1 MKHQPHCTKPRS
13 SGVFCFP
20 HIYTYIPV
28 MKKILLILPLLFLS
42 VVTADSPITST
53 DFYKAYLHISE
64 VEEANKVG
72 VLSDKIAQYLL
83 DSENSLDKKA
93 AVINALSWDIDR
105 KINAFLFKKYLKA
118 KYQIKDDI
126 DSLIQVINDE
136 ELFCLGYITVMDNYF
151 SPENS
156 LIYFDSTGDSIRQ
169 SYTFQIINAL
179 VKTQSL
185 LEDQD
190 KWCRIWTTINAVET
204 NKELKVDM
212 NTGGRKIILDYIKI
226 YKDNCEIKGVKK
238 I

>member
-1 MKHQPHCTKPRS
+1 MP
-13 SGVFCFP
+13 
-20 HIYTYIPV
+20 
-28 MKKILLILPLLFLS
+28 
-42 VVTADSPITST
+42 
-53 DFYKAYLHISE
+53 E
-64 VEEANKVG
+64 VEEAHTIG
-72 VLSDKIAQYLL
+72 VLSEKIAEYLL
-83 DSENSLDKKA
+83 NSDNSLDKKA

-105 KINAFLFKKYLKA
+105 KINAFLFKRYLKE

-126 DSLIQVINDE
+126 DSLIQVMNDE

-185 LEDQD
+185 LEDQNN
-190 KWCRIWTTINAVET
+190 WCRIWKTINTVET
-204 NKELKVDM
+204 NKELKLDM
-212 NTGGRKIILDYIKI
+212 NGEGRKIIIDYIAI
-226 YKDNCEIKGVKK
+226 YKKYCETEGVKK

>member
-1 MKHQPHCTKPRS
+1 MIK
-13 SGVFCFP
+13 
-20 HIYTYIPV
+20 I
-28 MKKILLILPLLFLS
+28 KKILLILPLLFLS

-53 DFYKAYLHISE
+53 DFYKAYLHIPE
-64 VEEANKVG
+64 IEEAHEIG
-72 VLSDKIAQYLL
+72 VLSEGMAQFLL

-93 AVINALSWDIDR
+93 AVINA
-105 KINAFLFKKYLKA
+105 FLFKRYLNA
-118 KYQIKDDI
+118 KYQVKDDI
-126 DSLIQVINDE
+126 DSLVKVMNDE
-136 ELFCLGYITVMDNYF
+136 ELFCLGYMTVMDNYF
-151 SPENS
+151 DPEKS
-156 LIYFDSTGDSIRQ
+156 LIYFESASSSIRE

-190 KWCRIWTTINAVET
+190 KWCRIWITINAVET

-226 YKDNCEIKGVKK
+226 YKDNCETEGVIK

>member
-1 MKHQPHCTKPRS
+1 MKR
-13 SGVFCFP
+13 F
-20 HIYTYIPV
+20 
-28 MKKILLILPLLFLS
+28 LPILFLS

-53 DFYKAYLHISE
+53 DFYEAYLHISE

-93 AVINALSWDIDR
+93 AVINALSWDFDR
-105 KINAFLFKKYLKA
+105 KINAFLFKRYLNA
-118 KYQIKDDI
+118 KYQVKDDI
-126 DSLIQVINDE
+126 DSLVKVMNDE
-136 ELFCLGYITVMDNYF
+136 ELFCLGYMTVMDNYF
-151 SPENS
+151 DPEKS
-156 LIYFDSTGDSIRQ
+156 LIYFDSTGSSIRE

-179 VKTQSL
+179 IKTQSL
-185 LEDQD
+185 IEDQN

-226 YKDNCEIKGVKK
+226 YKDYCET
-238 I
+238 

>member
-1 MKHQPHCTKPRS
+1 MKR
-13 SGVFCFP
+13 F
-20 HIYTYIPV
+20 
-28 MKKILLILPLLFLS
+28 LPLIFLS
-42 VVTADSPITST
+42 IINADSPITST
-53 DFYKAYLHISE
+53 DFFKAYLHIPE
-64 VEEANKVG
+64 VEEAHTIG
-72 VLSDKIAQYLL
+72 VLSEGIAEYLL
-83 DSENSLDKKA
+83 NSDNSLDKKA

-105 KINAFLFKKYLKA
+105 KINAFLFKRYLKE

-126 DSLIQVINDE
+126 DSLIQVMNDE

-185 LEDQD
+185 IEDQN

-212 NTGGRKIILDYIKI
+212 NVGGRKIILDYIKT
-226 YKDNCEIKGVKK
+226 YRDYCDTKGVKK

>member
-1 MKHQPHCTKPRS
+1 MKR
-13 SGVFCFP
+13 F
-20 HIYTYIPV
+20 
-28 MKKILLILPLLFLS
+28 LPLIFLS
-42 VVTADSPITST
+42 IINADSPITST
-53 DFYKAYLHISE
+53 EFYKAYLHIPE
-64 VEEANKVG
+64 VEEAHTIG
-72 VLSDKIAQYLL
+72 VLSEGIAEYQLNS
-83 DSENSLDKKA
+83 DNSLDKKA

-105 KINAFLFKKYLKA
+105 KINAFLFKRYLKE

-126 DSLIQVINDE
+126 DSLIQVMNDE

-185 LEDQD
+185 LEDQN
-190 KWCRIWTTINAVET
+190 KWCRIWKTINSVET
-204 NKELKVDM
+204 NKELKLDM
-212 NTGGRKIILDYIKI
+212 NGEGRKIIIDYIKI
-226 YKDNCEIKGVKK
+226 YEDYCETKGVKK

>member
-1 MKHQPHCTKPRS
+1 M
-13 SGVFCFP
+13 
-20 HIYTYIPV
+20 
-28 MKKILLILPLLFLS
+28 
-42 VVTADSPITST
+42 
-53 DFYKAYLHISE
+53 
-64 VEEANKVG
+64 N
-72 VLSDKIAQYLL
+72 SD
-83 DSENSLDKKA
+83 NSLDKKA

-105 KINAFLFKKYLKA
+105 KINAFLFKRYLKE

-126 DSLIQVINDE
+126 DLLIQVMNDE

-185 LEDQD
+185 LEDQNN
-190 KWCRIWTTINAVET
+190 WCRIWKTINTVET
-204 NKELKVDM
+204 NKKLKLDM
-212 NTGGRKIILDYIKI
+212 NGEGRKIIIDYIKI
-226 YKDNCEIKGVKK
+226 YKDNCETKGVKK

>member
-1 MKHQPHCTKPRS
+1 MKNK
-13 SGVFCFP
+13 
-20 HIYTYIPV
+20 
-28 MKKILLILPLLFLS
+28 LLIYCLFFLS

-53 DFYKAYLHISE
+53 DFYEAYLHISE

-83 DSENSLDKKA
+83 DSENSIDKKA
-93 AVINALSWDIDR
+93 AVINALSWDFDR
-105 KINAFLFKKYLKA
+105 KINAFLFKRHLKA
-118 KYQIKDDI
+118 KYQVKDDI
-126 DSLIQVINDE
+126 DSLVKVMNDE
-136 ELFCLGYITVMDNYF
+136 ELFCLGYMTVMDNYF
-151 SPENS
+151 DPEKS
-156 LIYFDSTGDSIRQ
+156 LIYFESASSSIRE

>member
-1 MKHQPHCTKPRS
+1 MKN
-13 SGVFCFP
+13 
-20 HIYTYIPV
+20 IY
-28 MKKILLILPLLFLS
+28 LLFYLS
-42 VVTADSPITST
+42 FLSIAKADSPITST

-93 AVINALSWDIDR
+93 AVINALSWDFDR
-105 KINAFLFKKYLKA
+105 KINAFLFKRHLKA
-118 KYQIKDDI
+118 KYQVKDDI
-126 DSLIQVINDE
+126 DSLVKVMNDE
-136 ELFCLGYITVMDNYF
+136 ELFCLGYMTVMDNYF
-151 SPENS
+151 DPEKS
-156 LIYFDSTGDSIRQ
+156 LIYFESASSSIRE

-226 YKDNCEIKGVKK
+226 YKDNCETEGVIK

>member
-1 MKHQPHCTKPRS
+1 MKR
-13 SGVFCFP
+13 F
-20 HIYTYIPV
+20 
-28 MKKILLILPLLFLS
+28 LPLIFLS
-42 VVTADSPITST
+42 IINADSPITST
-53 DFYKAYLHISE
+53 EFYKAYLHIPE
-64 VEEANKVG
+64 VEEAHTIG
-72 VLSDKIAQYLL
+72 VLSEGIAEYLFNS
-83 DSENSLDKKA
+83 DNSLDKKA

-105 KINAFLFKKYLKA
+105 KINAFLFKRYLKE

-126 DSLIQVINDE
+126 DSLIQVMNDE

-185 LEDQD
+185 IKDQD

-212 NTGGRKIILDYIKI
+212 NVGGRKIILDYITI
-226 YKDNCEIKGVKK
+226 YKKYCETKGVKK

>member
-1 MKHQPHCTKPRS
+1 MKNK
-13 SGVFCFP
+13 
-20 HIYTYIPV
+20 
-28 MKKILLILPLLFLS
+28 LLIYCLFFLS

-53 DFYKAYLHISE
+53 DFYEAYLHISE

-93 AVINALSWDIDR
+93 AVINALSWDFDR
-105 KINAFLFKKYLKA
+105 KINAFLFKRHLKA

-126 DSLIQVINDE
+126 DSLVKVMNDE
-136 ELFCLGYITVMDNYF
+136 ELFCLGYLTVMDNYF
-151 SPENS
+151 DPEKS
-156 LIYFDSTGDSIRQ
+156 LIYFESASSSIRE

-179 VKTQSL
+179 IKTQSL
-185 LEDQD
+185 IKDQD

-226 YKDNCEIKGVKK
+226 YKDYCETEGVIK

>member
-1 MKHQPHCTKPRS
+1 MKNK
-13 SGVFCFP
+13 
-20 HIYTYIPV
+20 
-28 MKKILLILPLLFLS
+28 LLIYCLFFLS

-53 DFYKAYLHISE
+53 DFYEAYLHISE

-93 AVINALSWDIDR
+93 AVINALSWDFDR
-105 KINAFLFKKYLKA
+105 KINAFLFKRHLKA
-118 KYQIKDDI
+118 KYQVKDDI
-126 DSLIQVINDE
+126 DSLVKVMNDE
-136 ELFCLGYITVMDNYF
+136 ELFCLGYMTVMDNYF
-151 SPENS
+151 DPEKS
-156 LIYFDSTGDSIRQ
+156 LIYFESASSSIRE

-212 NTGGRKIILDYIKI
+212 NTGGRKIILNYIKI
-226 YKDNCEIKGVKK
+226 YRDNCEIKGVKK

>member
-1 MKHQPHCTKPRS
+1 MLNIKR
-13 SGVFCFP
+13 F
-20 HIYTYIPV
+20 
-28 MKKILLILPLLFLS
+28 LPLIFLS
-42 VVTADSPITST
+42 VINADSPITST
-53 DFYKAYLHISE
+53 DFFKAYLHIPE
-64 VEEANKVG
+64 VEEAHTIG
-72 VLSDKIAQYLL
+72 VLSEGIAEYLL
-83 DSENSLDKKA
+83 NSDNSLDKKA

-105 KINAFLFKKYLKA
+105 KINAFLFKRYLKE

-126 DSLIQVINDE
+126 DSLIQAMNDD

-185 LEDQD
+185 NEDQNN
-190 KWCRIWTTINAVET
+190 WCRIWKTINTVET
-204 NKELKVDM
+204 NKELKLDM
-212 NTGGRKIILDYIKI
+212 NGEGRKIIIDYIKI
-226 YKDNCEIKGVKK
+226 YEDYCETRGGKK

>member
-1 MKHQPHCTKPRS
+1 MKNK
-13 SGVFCFP
+13 
-20 HIYTYIPV
+20 
-28 MKKILLILPLLFLS
+28 LLLYCLFFLS
-42 VVTADSPITST
+42 TANADSPITST
-53 DFYKAYLHISE
+53 DFYKAYLHIPE
-64 VEEANKVG
+64 VEEAHTIG
-72 VLSDKIAQYLL
+72 VLSEEIAEYLL
-83 DSENSLDKKA
+83 NSDNSLDKKA

-105 KINAFLFKKYLKA
+105 KINAFLFKRYLKE

-126 DSLIQVINDE
+126 DSLIQVMNDE

-185 LEDQD
+185 LEDQN
-190 KWCRIWTTINAVET
+190 KWCRIWKTINTVET

-212 NTGGRKIILDYIKI
+212 NVGGRKIILDYITI
-226 YKDNCEIKGVKK
+226 YKKYCETEGINK

>member
-1 MKHQPHCTKPRS
+1 MKNK
-13 SGVFCFP
+13 
-20 HIYTYIPV
+20 
-28 MKKILLILPLLFLS
+28 LLIYCLFFLS

-53 DFYKAYLHISE
+53 DFYEAYLHISE

-93 AVINALSWDIDR
+93 AVINALSWDFDR
-105 KINAFLFKKYLKA
+105 KINAFLFKRHLKA
-118 KYQIKDDI
+118 KYQVKDDI
-126 DSLIQVINDE
+126 DSLVKVMNDE
-136 ELFCLGYITVMDNYF
+136 ELFCLGYLTVMDNYF
-151 SPENS
+151 DPEKS
-156 LIYFDSTGDSIRQ
+156 LIYFESASSSIRE

-179 VKTQSL
+179 IKTQSL
-185 LEDQD
+185 IKDQD

-226 YKDNCEIKGVKK
+226 YKDNCETEGVIK

>member
-1 MKHQPHCTKPRS
+1 MKNK
-13 SGVFCFP
+13 
-20 HIYTYIPV
+20 
-28 MKKILLILPLLFLS
+28 LLLYCLFFLS
-42 VVTADSPITST
+42 TANADSPITST

-72 VLSDKIAQYLL
+72 VLSEGMAQYLL
-83 DSENSLDKKA
+83 DSENSIDKKA
-93 AVINALSWDIDR
+93 AVINALSWDFDR
-105 KINAFLFKKYLKA
+105 KINAFLFKRHLKA
-118 KYQIKDDI
+118 KYQVKDDI
-126 DSLIQVINDE
+126 DSLVKVMNDE
-136 ELFCLGYITVMDNYF
+136 ELFCLGYMTVMDNYF
-151 SPENS
+151 DPEKS
-156 LIYFDSTGDSIRQ
+156 LIYFESASSSIRE

-179 VKTQSL
+179 IKTQSL
-185 LEDQD
+185 IKDQD

>member
-1 MKHQPHCTKPRS
+1 MKR
-13 SGVFCFP
+13 F
-20 HIYTYIPV
+20 
-28 MKKILLILPLLFLS
+28 LPLIFLS
-42 VVTADSPITST
+42 VINADSPITST
-53 DFYKAYLHISE
+53 DFFKAYLHIPE
-64 VEEANKVG
+64 VEEAHTIG
-72 VLSDKIAQYLL
+72 VLSEEIAEYLL
-83 DSENSLDKKA
+83 NSDNSLDKKA
-93 AVINALSWDIDR
+93 AVINSLSWDIDR
-105 KINAFLFKKYLKA
+105 KINAFLFKRYLKE

-126 DSLIQVINDE
+126 DSLIQVMNDE

-185 LEDQD
+185 LEDQN
-190 KWCRIWTTINAVET
+190 KWCRIWKTINTVET

-212 NTGGRKIILDYIKI
+212 NVGGRKIILDYITI
-226 YKDNCEIKGVKK
+226 YKKYCETEGINK

>member
-1 MKHQPHCTKPRS
+1 MKR
-13 SGVFCFP
+13 F
-20 HIYTYIPV
+20 
-28 MKKILLILPLLFLS
+28 LPLIFLS
-42 VVTADSPITST
+42 VINADSPITST
-53 DFYKAYLHISE
+53 DFFKAYLHIPE
-64 VEEANKVG
+64 VEEAHTIG
-72 VLSDKIAQYLL
+72 VLSEGIAEYLL
-83 DSENSLDKKA
+83 NSDNSLDKKA

-105 KINAFLFKKYLKA
+105 KINAFLFKRYLKA

-126 DSLIQVINDE
+126 DSLIQVMNDE

-185 LEDQD
+185 LEDQN

-212 NTGGRKIILDYIKI
+212 NTGGRKIIIDYIKI
-226 YKDNCEIKGVKK
+226 YKDNCETEGVIK

>member
-1 MKHQPHCTKPRS
+1 MKIK
-13 SGVFCFP
+13 
-20 HIYTYIPV
+20 
-28 MKKILLILPLLFLS
+28 LPLYCLFFLS

-53 DFYKAYLHISE
+53 DFYEAYLHISE

-93 AVINALSWDIDR
+93 AVINALSWDFDR
-105 KINAFLFKKYLKA
+105 KINAYLFKRHLKA
-118 KYQIKDDI
+118 KYQVKDDI
-126 DSLIQVINDE
+126 DSLVKVMNDE
-136 ELFCLGYITVMDNYF
+136 ELFCLGYMTVMDNYF
-151 SPENS
+151 DPEKS
-156 LIYFDSTGDSIRQ
+156 LIYFESASSSIRE